1 MMFKILE
8 LKGVV
13 PARRRKS
20 VAATLRTEVLP
31 AVKTHLKTLKVS
43 GHDPEII
50 GGRVM
55 PKACENVGL
64 PIEQRR

>member
-13 PARRRKS
+13 AARRRKS

-31 AVKTHLKTLKVS
+31 AVKTHLKTLRY
-43 GHDPEII
+43 P
-50 GGRVM
+50 GG
-55 PKACENVGL
+55 A
-64 PIEQRR
+64 